1 MYFKRDLRGYNMKYK
16 SISISNYF
24 ELVKPQYVF
33 FKLTPHSSCR
43 NNSSDKL
50 AQLVNKLYID
60 LTKRIYKE
68 DKKLFF
74 RSNTKV
80 SYYIYLEKHKAE
92 FYFIVPIP
100 YKRLF
105 KEKISDTWRNIE
117 IKEVQ
122 ELPQFSKSCTKYG
135 LRYKKED
142 ALSLAIDKRDN
153 DLLSSTLNI
162 MEILESDTND
172 KIGIIYNFIPSSP
185 TILNSF
191 REYHREIMEKYKK
204 HMPLDKDKKNIW
216 YILKVALNFL
226 VNTVD
231 GVLEATQKDLKQTIQ
246 NNITIV
252 QNRELSNATY
262 NKENSTL
269 CRSQIVVISESDNKN
284 NQEINGRATCEAFAI
299 IDGDNSL
306 TYDEVK
312 KDFNIL
318 DVEYPIKKLE
328 TSTHEC
334 QNFLQM
340 PGRELLK
347 QFQDIDH
354 LKVLENPV
362 PKELQEG
369 FFRLGDVKVKE
380 TITKAYKSNDSQ
392 LSRLGMAYLGSM
404 GAGKTTFM
412 TNNAKDIINAG
423 YGLVNIDIV
432 NNCELSES
440 IKSITPK
447 DRLVE
452 IDCSNHNQLQAFAY
466 NEIEIN
472 DNMSDY
478 EKVSNAT
485 LHTQQI
491 AVLLDAIND
500 DASSLSPKM
509 LKYLYAAGTVVF
521 VCKYNAS
528 LKDVIN
534 CLTIPHKRKDFID
547 SLSENLSN
555 LLEDEICTLKELD
568 KEEKSGKISNN
579 DNKVEGII
587 DRSIHLK
594 TSSSTKLSFMKD
606 STENLNFVDLLS
618 QNKVILIKIPESKF
632 PSKIIRNII
641 STFYLSKIWLSK
653 QILATKKQPKTF
665 ILFDEFYK
673 CHNCQL
679 LYQDIFVEARKFDL
693 VSIVAL
699 HYLNQLTQQCKEA
712 LKASGTSYL
721 LLQGADVKAYQDL
734 KSNLIQFG
742 YEEEDLLN
750 LERYQAL
757 ALIKTTKNYT
767 VFITKLPSPA

>member
-1 MYFKRDLRGYNMKYK
+1 MKYK

-452 IDCSNHNQLQAFAY
+452 IDCSNHTQLQAFAY

-767 VFITKLPSPA
+767 AFITKLPSPA

>member
-452 IDCSNHNQLQAFAY
+452 IDCSNHTQLQAFAY

-767 VFITKLPSPA
+767 AFITKLPSPA

>member
-1 MYFKRDLRGYNMKYK
+1 MKYK
-16 SISISNYF
+16 SIGISNYF
-24 ELVKPQYVF
+24 ELVKPQYIF
-33 FKLTPHSSCR
+33 FKLTPHNSCR

-60 LTKRIYKE
+60 FTKRIYIE
-68 DKKLFF
+68 EKKLFF
-74 RSNTKV
+74 RTDTKV

-92 FYFIVPIP
+92 FYFIVPMP

-122 ELPQFSKSCTKYG
+122 ELPQFSKDCTKYG

-162 MEILESDTND
+162 MEILEADTND

-191 REYHREIMEKYKK
+191 REYHREIIEKYKK

-216 YILKVALNFL
+216 YLVKVAINFL

-252 QNRELSNATY
+252 QNRELSKATY
-262 NKENSTL
+262 KKENSTL
-269 CRSQIVVISESDNKN
+269 CRSQIVVMSESDNKN

-299 IDGDNSL
+299 IDEDNSL
-306 TYDEVK
+306 TYEEVK
-312 KDFNIL
+312 KDFNMI
-318 DVEYPIKKLE
+318 DAEYPVKKLE

-347 QFQDIDH
+347 QFNEIEH

-362 PKELQEG
+362 PKELREG

-380 TITKAYKSNDSQ
+380 TTTNAYKSNDSQ

-412 TNNAKDIINAG
+412 TNNAKDIIDEG
-423 YGLVNIDIV
+423 YGLVNIDTI
-432 NNCELSES
+432 NDCELSES
-440 IKSITPK
+440 IKAITPK
-447 DRLVE
+447 DRLIE
-452 IDCSNHNQLQAFAY
+452 IDCSNPNQLQAFAY

-472 DNMSDY
+472 DSMSDY

-500 DASSLSPKM
+500 DTSSLSPKM
-509 LKYLYAAGTVVF
+509 LKYLYSAGTVVF
-521 VCKYNAS
+521 VSKYNAS
-528 LKDVIN
+528 LKDIIN
-534 CLTIPHKRKDFID
+534 CLTISSKRHQFID
-547 SLSENLSN
+547 NLSDSLKE
-555 LLEDEICTLKELD
+555 LLEDEIYTLMELD
-568 KEEKSGKISNN
+568 KVEKNGSISNN
-579 DNKVEGII
+579 DSKVEGII

-606 STENLNFVDLLS
+606 STENLNFVDLLA
-618 QNKVILIKIPESKF
+618 QNKVVLIKIPESKF
-632 PSKIIRNII
+632 PSKMIRNII

-665 ILFDEFYK
+665 VLFDEFYK

-742 YEEEDLLN
+742 YEEDDLLN
-750 LERYQAL
+750 LERYHAL
-757 ALIKTTKNYT
+757 ALVKTTKNYT
-767 VFITKLPSPA
+767 AFITKLPPPAI

>member
-1 MYFKRDLRGYNMKYK
+1 MKYK

-618 QNKVILIKIPESKF
+618 QNKVVLIKIPESKF
-632 PSKIIRNII
+632 PSKMIRNII

-653 QILATKKQPKTF
+653 QILATTKQPKTF

-750 LERYQAL
+750 LERYHAL
-757 ALIKTTKNYT
+757 ALVKTTKNYT
-767 VFITKLPSPA
+767 AFITKLPPPAI

>member
-1 MYFKRDLRGYNMKYK
+1 MKYK
-16 SISISNYF
+16 SIGISNYF
-24 ELVKPQYVF
+24 ELVKPQYIF
-33 FKLTPHSSCR
+33 FKLTPHNSCR

-60 LTKRIYKE
+60 FTKRIYIE
-68 DKKLFF
+68 EKKLFF
-74 RSNTKV
+74 RTDTKV

-92 FYFIVPIP
+92 FYFIVPMP

-122 ELPQFSKSCTKYG
+122 GLPQFSKDCTKYG

-191 REYHREIMEKYKK
+191 REYHREIIEKYKK

-216 YILKVALNFL
+216 YLVKVAINFL

-252 QNRELSNATY
+252 QNRELSKATY
-262 NKENSTL
+262 KKENSTL
-269 CRSQIVVISESDNKN
+269 CRSQIVVMSESDNKN

-299 IDGDNSL
+299 IDEDNSL
-306 TYDEVK
+306 TYEEVK
-312 KDFNIL
+312 KDFNMI
-318 DVEYPIKKLE
+318 DAEYPVKKLE

-347 QFQDIDH
+347 QFNEIEH

-362 PKELQEG
+362 PKELREG

-380 TITKAYKSNDSQ
+380 TNTKAYKSNDSQ

-412 TNNAKDIINAG
+412 TNNAKDIIDEG
-423 YGLVNIDIV
+423 YGLVNIDTI
-432 NNCELSES
+432 NDCELSES
-440 IKSITPK
+440 IKAITPK
-447 DRLVE
+447 DRLIE
-452 IDCSNHNQLQAFAY
+452 IDCSNPNQLQAFAY

-472 DNMSDY
+472 DSMSDY

-500 DASSLSPKM
+500 DTSSLSPKM

-521 VCKYNAS
+521 VCKYDAS

-534 CLTIPHKRKDFID
+534 CLTIPSKRHQFID
-547 SLSENLSN
+547 NLSDN
-555 LLEDEICTLKELD
+555 LKVMLEDEIYTLEELD

-579 DNKVEGII
+579 DSKVEGII

-606 STENLNFVDLLS
+606 STENLNFVDLLA
-618 QNKVILIKIPESKF
+618 QNKVVLIKIPESKF
-632 PSKIIRNII
+632 PSKMIRNII

-665 ILFDEFYK
+665 VLFDEFYK

-742 YEEEDLLN
+742 YEEDDLLN
-750 LERYQAL
+750 LERYHAL
-757 ALIKTTKNYT
+757 ALVKTTKNYT
-767 VFITKLPSPA
+767 AFITKLPPPAI

>member
-1 MYFKRDLRGYNMKYK
+1 MKYK

-122 ELPQFSKSCTKYG
+122 ELPHFSKSCTKYG

-767 VFITKLPSPA
+767 AFITKLPSPA

>member
-1 MYFKRDLRGYNMKYK
+1 MKQK
-16 SISISNYF
+16 SISMSKYF
-24 ELVKPQYVF
+24 ELVNPSYVF
-33 FKLTPHSSCR
+33 FKLTPHNSCR

-60 LTKRIYKE
+60 FTKRIYIE
-68 DKKLFF
+68 EKKLFF
-74 RSNTKV
+74 KTDTKV

-92 FYFIVPIP
+92 FYFIVPVA

-117 IKEVQ
+117 IKEVN
-122 ELPQFSKSCTKYG
+122 ELPQFSKDSTKYG

-142 ALSLAIDKRDN
+142 ALSLAVDKRNN

-162 MEILESDTND
+162 MEILESDQND

-185 TILNSF
+185 SILNSF
-191 REYHREIMEKYKK
+191 REYHREVMEKYKK
-204 HMPLDKDKKNIW
+204 HIPLDKDKKNIW
-216 YILKVALNFL
+216 YIIKVAFNFL

-231 GVLEATQKDLKQTIQ
+231 SFLETTQKDLKQTIQ

-252 QNRELSNATY
+252 QNRELSKATDK
-262 NKENSTL
+262 KENCTL
-269 CRSQIVVISESDNKN
+269 CRSQIVVMSESDNKN
-284 NQEINGRATCEAFAI
+284 NQEINARAIAESFAV
-299 IDGDNSL
+299 IDEDNSL
-306 TYDEVK
+306 IYEEIK
-312 KDFNIL
+312 KDFSIL
-318 DVEYPIKKLE
+318 DATLPVKILD
-328 TSTHEC
+328 TSIQEC

-347 QFQDIDH
+347 QFQDIEH

-362 PKELQEG
+362 PQELQEG

-380 TITKAYKSNDSQ
+380 TNTQAYKSNDSQ

-404 GAGKTTFM
+404 GSGKTTFM
-412 TNNAKDIINAG
+412 TNNSKDIIDAG
-423 YGLVNIDIV
+423 YGLVNIDII

-440 IKSITPK
+440 IKAITPK
-447 DRLVE
+447 ERLVE
-452 IDCSNHNQLQAFAY
+452 IDCSNPNQLQAFAF
-466 NEIEIN
+466 NEIKIN
-472 DNMSDY
+472 DTMNDY
-478 EKVSNAT
+478 EKISNAT

-500 DASSLSPKM
+500 DTSSLSPKM

-521 VCKYNAS
+521 VSKYNAS
-528 LKDVIN
+528 LKDIIN
-534 CLTIPHKRKDFID
+534 CLTIPDKRHKFID
-547 SLSENLSN
+547 KLSDNLKE
-555 LLEDEICTLKELD
+555 LLEDEINALSELD

-579 DNKVEGII
+579 DSKVEGII

-594 TSSSTKLSFMKD
+594 TSSHTKLSFMKD
-606 STENLNFVDLLS
+606 STNNYDFTELLA

-632 PSKIIRNII
+632 PSKMIRNII
-641 STFYLSKIWLSK
+641 STFYLAKIWLSK
-653 QILATKKQPKTF
+653 QILATTKQPKTF

-750 LERYQAL
+750 LERYHAL

-767 VFITKLPSPA
+767 AFITKLPSPA

>member
-1 MYFKRDLRGYNMKYK
+1 MKQK
-16 SISISNYF
+16 SISMSKYF
-24 ELVKPQYVF
+24 ELVNPSYVF
-33 FKLTPHSSCR
+33 FKLTPHNSCR

-60 LTKRIYKE
+60 FTKRIYIE
-68 DKKLFF
+68 EKKLFF
-74 RSNTKV
+74 KTDTKV

-92 FYFIVPIP
+92 FYFIVPVA

-117 IKEVQ
+117 IKEVN
-122 ELPQFSKSCTKYG
+122 ELPQFSKDSTKYG

-142 ALSLAIDKRDN
+142 ALSLAVDKRNN

-162 MEILESDTND
+162 MEILESDQND

-185 TILNSF
+185 SILNSF
-191 REYHREIMEKYKK
+191 REYHREVMEKYKK
-204 HMPLDKDKKNIW
+204 HIPLDKDKKNIW
-216 YILKVALNFL
+216 YIIKVAFNFL

-231 GVLEATQKDLKQTIQ
+231 SFLETTQKDLKQTIQ

-252 QNRELSNATY
+252 QNRELSKATDK
-262 NKENSTL
+262 KENCTL

-284 NQEINGRATCEAFAI
+284 NQEINARAIAESFAV
-299 IDGDNSL
+299 IDEDNSL
-306 TYDEVK
+306 IYEEIK

-318 DVEYPIKKLE
+318 DATLPVKILD
-328 TSTHEC
+328 TSIQEC

-347 QFQDIDH
+347 QFQDIEH

-362 PKELQEG
+362 PQELQDG

-380 TITKAYKSNDSQ
+380 TNTQAYKSNDSQ

-404 GAGKTTFM
+404 GSGKTTFM
-412 TNNAKDIINAG
+412 TNNSKDIIDAG
-423 YGLVNIDIV
+423 YGLVNIDII

-440 IKSITPK
+440 IKAITPK
-447 DRLVE
+447 ERLVE
-452 IDCSNHNQLQAFAY
+452 IDCSNPNQLQAFAF
-466 NEIEIN
+466 NEIKIN
-472 DNMSDY
+472 DTMNDY
-478 EKVSNAT
+478 EKISNAT

-500 DASSLSPKM
+500 DTSSLSPKM

-521 VCKYNAS
+521 VSKYNAS
-528 LKDVIN
+528 LKDIIN
-534 CLTIPHKRKDFID
+534 CLTIPDKRHKFID
-547 SLSENLSN
+547 KLSDNLKE
-555 LLEDEICTLKELD
+555 LLEDEINALSELD

-579 DNKVEGII
+579 DSKVEGII

-594 TSSSTKLSFMKD
+594 TSSHTKLSFMKD
-606 STENLNFVDLLS
+606 STNNYDFTELLA

-632 PSKIIRNII
+632 PSKMIRNII
-641 STFYLSKIWLSK
+641 STFYLAKIWLSK
-653 QILATKKQPKTF
+653 QILATTKQPKTF

-750 LERYQAL
+750 LERYHAL

-767 VFITKLPSPA
+767 AFITKLPSPA

>member
-1 MYFKRDLRGYNMKYK
+1 MKHQ
-16 SISISNYF
+16 SISISKYF
-24 ELVKPQYVF
+24 ELVKPEYVF
-33 FKLTPHSSCR
+33 FKLTPHTSCR

-60 LTKRIYKE
+60 FTKRVYRE
-68 DKKLFF
+68 EKKLFF
-74 RSNTKV
+74 KTDAKI

-92 FYFIVPIP
+92 FYFIVPAP

-117 IKEVQ
+117 IKEVK
-122 ELPQFSKSCTKYG
+122 ELPQFSENSTKYG

-142 ALSLAIDKRDN
+142 ALSLSVDKRNN

-191 REYHREIMEKYKK
+191 REYHKEVMEKHKK
-204 HMPLDKDKKNIW
+204 HIPLDKDKKNIW
-216 YILKVALNFL
+216 YIVKVAFNFL
-226 VNTVD
+226 INTVD
-231 GVLEATQKDLKQTIQ
+231 NLLEATQKDLKQPIQ

-252 QNRELSNATY
+252 QNRELSKTTY
-262 NKENSTL
+262 KKENCTL
-269 CRSQIVVISESDNKN
+269 CRSQIVVMSESDNIN
-284 NQEINGRATCEAFAI
+284 NQEINARAVAESFAI
-299 IDGDNSL
+299 IDEDNSL
-306 TYDEVK
+306 TYEEIK

-318 DVEYPIKKLE
+318 DATIPVKVLD
-328 TSTHEC
+328 TSIQEC
-334 QNFLQM
+334 QNFLQL

-347 QFQDIDH
+347 QFNDIEH

-362 PKELQEG
+362 PSELQSG
-369 FFRLGDVKVKE
+369 FFRLGNVKVKE
-380 TITKAYKSNDSQ
+380 TNTEAYKSNDSQ

-412 TNNAKDIINAG
+412 VNNAKDIINAG
-423 YGLVNIDIV
+423 HGLVCIDII

-440 IKSITPK
+440 IKAITQK
-447 DRLVE
+447 SKLVE
-452 IDCSNHNQLQAFAY
+452 IDCSNPNQLQSFAF
-466 NEIEIN
+466 NEIKIN
-472 DNMSDY
+472 DSMSDY
-478 EKVSNAT
+478 EKISNAT

-500 DASSLSPKM
+500 DTSSLSPKM

-521 VCKYNAS
+521 VSKYNAS

-534 CLTIPHKRKDFID
+534 CLTIPSKRKYFID
-547 SLSENLSN
+547 NLSDSLKE
-555 LLEDEICTLKELD
+555 LLEDEIYTLMELD
-568 KEEKSGKISNN
+568 KVEKNGSISNN
-579 DNKVEGII
+579 DSKVEGII

-594 TSSSTKLSFMKD
+594 TSSHTKLSFMKD
-606 STENLNFVDLLS
+606 SDNNYDFTELLA
-618 QNKVILIKIPESKF
+618 QNKIICLKIEESKF
-632 PSKIIRNII
+632 PSKMIRNII
-641 STFYLSKIWLSK
+641 ATFYLSKIWLSK
-653 QILATKKQPKTF
+653 QLLATTKQPKTF
-665 ILFDEFYK
+665 LLFDEFYK

-750 LERYQAL
+750 LERYHAL

-767 VFITKLPSPA
+767 AFITKLPSPA

>member
-1 MYFKRDLRGYNMKYK
+1 MKYK
-16 SISISNYF
+16 SIGISNYF

-60 LTKRIYKE
+60 FTKRIYKE
-68 DKKLFF
+68 EKKLFF
-74 RSNTKV
+74 RTDTKV

-92 FYFIVPIP
+92 FYFIVPVP

-117 IKEVQ
+117 IKEVK
-122 ELPQFSKSCTKYG
+122 ELPQFSKDCTKYG

-142 ALSLAIDKRDN
+142 ALSLAVDKRDN

-191 REYHREIMEKYKK
+191 REYHREIIEKYKK
-204 HMPLDKDKKNIW
+204 HIPLDKDKKNIW
-216 YILKVALNFL
+216 YILKMALNFL

-231 GVLEATQKDLKQTIQ
+231 GLLEATQKDLKQTIQ

-252 QNRELSNATY
+252 QNRELSRATY
-262 NKENSTL
+262 KKENSTL
-269 CRSQIVVISESDNKN
+269 CRSQIVVLSESNNRN
-284 NQEINGRATCEAFAI
+284 NQEINARAIAESFAV
-299 IDGDNSL
+299 IDEDNSL
-306 TYDEVK
+306 TYDEMK

-318 DVEYPIKKLE
+318 DTTFPTKILD
-328 TSTHEC
+328 TSTQEC

-347 QFQDIDH
+347 QFNDIDH

-369 FFRLGDVKVKE
+369 FFRLGNVKVKE
-380 TITKAYKSNDSQ
+380 TNTKAYKSNDSQ

-432 NNCELSES
+432 NNCELSEA
-440 IKSITPK
+440 IKAITPK
-447 DRLVE
+447 DRLIE
-452 IDCSNHNQLQAFAY
+452 IDCSNPNQLQAFAF

-472 DNMSDY
+472 DSMSDY
-478 EKVSNAT
+478 EKISNAT

-500 DASSLSPKM
+500 DTSSLSPKM
-509 LKYLYAAGTVVF
+509 LKYLYSAGTVVF
-521 VCKYNAS
+521 TSKYNAS
-528 LKDVIN
+528 LKDIIN
-534 CLTIPHKRKDFID
+534 CLTIPSKRHQFID
-547 SLSENLSN
+547 NLSDSLKE
-555 LLEDEICTLKELD
+555 LLEDEIYTLMELD
-568 KEEKSGKISNN
+568 KVEKNGSISNN
-579 DNKVEGII
+579 DSKVEGII

-606 STENLNFVDLLS
+606 STENYNFTELLA
-618 QNKVILIKIPESKF
+618 QNKVVLIKIPESKF
-632 PSKIIRNII
+632 PSKMIRNII
-641 STFYLSKIWLSK
+641 SVFYLSKVWMSK
-653 QILATKKQPKTF
+653 QLLATTKQPKTF
-665 ILFDEFYK
+665 LLFDEFYK
-673 CHNCQL
+673 CYNCQL

-750 LERYQAL
+750 LERYHAL
-757 ALIKTTKNYT
+757 ALIKTSKNYSA
-767 VFITKLPSPA
+767 FITKLPSPT

>member
-1 MYFKRDLRGYNMKYK
+1 MKYK

-767 VFITKLPSPA
+767 AFITKLPSPA

>member
-1 MYFKRDLRGYNMKYK
+1 MKYK
-16 SISISNYF
+16 SVSISNYF
-24 ELVKPQYVF
+24 ELVKPQYIF

-60 LTKRIYKE
+60 FTKRVYIE
-68 DKKLFF
+68 EKKLFF
-74 RSNTKV
+74 RTDTKV

-92 FYFIVPIP
+92 FYFIVPVP

-117 IKEVQ
+117 IKEVK
-122 ELPQFSKSCTKYG
+122 ELPQFSKDCTKYG

-142 ALSLAIDKRDN
+142 ALSLAVDKRDN

-172 KIGIIYNFIPSSP
+172 KIGIVYNFIPSSP
-185 TILNSF
+185 MVLNSF
-191 REYHREIMEKYKK
+191 REYHREIMEKYRK
-204 HMPLDKDKKNIW
+204 HAPLDKDKKNIW
-216 YILKVALNFL
+216 YILKVAIGFL
-226 VNTVD
+226 VNTID

-252 QNRELSNATY
+252 QNRELSRATHK
-262 NKENSTL
+262 KENSTL

-284 NQEINGRATCEAFAI
+284 NQEINGRAACEAFAI
-299 IDGDNSL
+299 IDEDNSL
-306 TYDEVK
+306 TYDEMK
-312 KDFNIL
+312 KEFNIL
-318 DVEYPIKKLE
+318 DAEYPVKKLE
-328 TSTHEC
+328 TSVQEC

-347 QFQDIDH
+347 QFNEIDH

-362 PKELQEG
+362 PKELREG

-423 YGLVNIDIV
+423 HGLVCIDII
-432 NNCELSES
+432 NNCELSEA
-440 IKSITPK
+440 IKAITPH

-452 IDCSNHNQLQAFAY
+452 IDCSNPNQLQAFAF
-466 NEIEIN
+466 NEIKIN
-472 DNMSDY
+472 DSMSDY

-509 LKYLYAAGTVVF
+509 LKYLYAAGTVAF

-528 LKDVIN
+528 LKDIIN

-547 SLSENLSN
+547 SLSENLSK
-555 LLEDEICTLKELD
+555 LLEDEVSILKELD

-606 STENLNFVDLLS
+606 STGNLNFVDLLA
-618 QNKVILIKIPESKF
+618 QNKVVLIKIPESKF
-632 PSKIIRNII
+632 PSKMIRNII

-750 LERYQAL
+750 LERYHAL
-757 ALIKTTKNYT
+757 ALVKTEKNYAA
-767 VFITKLPSPA
+767 FITRLPSPA

>member
-1 MYFKRDLRGYNMKYK
+1 MKHQ
-16 SISISNYF
+16 SISISKYF
-24 ELVKPQYVF
+24 ELAKPQYIF
-33 FKLTPHSSCR
+33 FKLTPHTNCR

-50 AQLVNKLYID
+50 AQLVNKIYID
-60 LTKRIYKE
+60 FTKRVYKE
-68 DKKLFF
+68 EKKLFF
-74 RSNTKV
+74 KTDTKV

-92 FYFIVPIP
+92 FYFIVPAP
-100 YKRLF
+100 YRRLF
-105 KEKISDTWRNIE
+105 KEKISDTWKNIE
-117 IKEVQ
+117 IKEVK
-122 ELPQFSKSCTKYG
+122 ELPQFSKDCTKYG

-142 ALSLAIDKRDN
+142 ALSLSVDKRNN

-162 MEILESDTND
+162 MEILESDSND

-191 REYHREIMEKYKK
+191 REYHKEIMEKYKK

-216 YILKVALNFL
+216 YIIKVAINFL
-226 VNTVD
+226 VNTID

-252 QNRELSNATY
+252 QNRELSKTTY
-262 NKENSTL
+262 KKENCTL
-269 CRSQIVVISESDNKN
+269 CRSQIVVMSESKNKN
-284 NQEINGRATCEAFAI
+284 NQEINARAVAESFAV
-299 IDGDNSL
+299 IDEDNSL
-306 TYDEVK
+306 TYDEIK
-312 KDFNIL
+312 KDFDIL
-318 DVEYPIKKLE
+318 DAKLPVKILD
-328 TSTHEC
+328 TSIQEC

-347 QFQDIDH
+347 QFNDIEH

-362 PKELQEG
+362 PNELKNG

-412 TNNAKDIINAG
+412 INNAKDIIDAD
-423 YGLVNIDIV
+423 YGLVCIDII

-440 IKSITPK
+440 IKAITPK
-447 DRLVE
+447 DRFVE
-452 IDCSNHNQLQAFAY
+452 IDCSNPNQLQAFAF
-466 NEIEIN
+466 NEIKIN
-472 DNMSDY
+472 DKMSDY
-478 EKVSNAT
+478 EKISNAT

-500 DASSLSPKM
+500 DTSSLSPKM

-521 VCKYNAS
+521 VSKYNAS

-534 CLTIPHKRKDFID
+534 CLTIPDKRYTFID
-547 SLSENLSN
+547 NLSESLKK
-555 LLEDEICTLKELD
+555 LLEDEIYTLMELD
-568 KEEKSGKISNN
+568 KVEKNGGISNN
-579 DNKVEGII
+579 DSKVEGII

-594 TSSSTKLSFMKD
+594 TSSHTKLSFMKD
-606 STENLNFVDLLS
+606 STDNYDFTELLA
-618 QNKVILIKIPESKF
+618 QNKILVLKIEESKF
-632 PSKIIRNII
+632 PSKMIRNII
-641 STFYLSKIWLSK
+641 ATFYLSKIWLSK
-653 QILATKKQPKTF
+653 QLLAATKQPKTF
-665 ILFDEFYK
+665 LLFDEFYK

-712 LKASGTSYL
+712 LKASGTSYM

-750 LERYQAL
+750 LERYHAL

-767 VFITKLPSPA
+767 AFITKLPSPT

>member
-1 MYFKRDLRGYNMKYK
+1 MKYK
-16 SISISNYF
+16 SIGISNYF
-24 ELVKPQYVF
+24 ELVKPQYIF
-33 FKLTPHSSCR
+33 FKLTPHNSCR

-60 LTKRIYKE
+60 FTKRIYIE
-68 DKKLFF
+68 EKKLFF
-74 RSNTKV
+74 RTDTKV

-92 FYFIVPIP
+92 FYFIVPMP

-122 ELPQFSKSCTKYG
+122 ELPQFSKDCTKYG

-162 MEILESDTND
+162 MEILEADTND

-191 REYHREIMEKYKK
+191 REYHREIIEKYKK

-216 YILKVALNFL
+216 YLVKVAINFL

-252 QNRELSNATY
+252 QNRELSKATY
-262 NKENSTL
+262 KKENSTL
-269 CRSQIVVISESDNKN
+269 CRSQIVVMSESDNKN
-284 NQEINGRATCEAFAI
+284 NQEINGRAACEAFAI
-299 IDGDNSL
+299 IDEDNSL
-306 TYDEVK
+306 TYEEVK
-312 KDFNIL
+312 KDFNML
-318 DVEYPIKKLE
+318 DAEYPVKKLE

-340 PGRELLK
+340 PGRELLRK
-347 QFQDIDH
+347 FNEIEH

-362 PKELQEG
+362 PKELREG
-369 FFRLGDVKVKE
+369 FFRLGEVKVKE
-380 TITKAYKSNDSQ
+380 TNTKAYKSNDSQ

-412 TNNAKDIINAG
+412 TNNAKDIIDEG
-423 YGLVNIDIV
+423 YGLVCIDII

-440 IKSITPK
+440 IKAITPK
-447 DRLVE
+447 DRLIE
-452 IDCSNHNQLQAFAY
+452 IDCSNPNQLQAFAY

-472 DNMSDY
+472 DSMSDY

-491 AVLLDAIND
+491 AVLLDSIND
-500 DASSLSPKM
+500 DTSSLSPKM

-521 VCKYNAS
+521 VSKYDAS

-534 CLTIPHKRKDFID
+534 CLTIPDKRHQFID
-547 SLSENLSN
+547 NLSDS
-555 LLEDEICTLKELD
+555 LKVILEDEIYTLEELD

-579 DNKVEGII
+579 DSKVEGII

-618 QNKVILIKIPESKF
+618 QNKVVLIKIPESKF
-632 PSKIIRNII
+632 PSKMIRNII

-653 QILATKKQPKTF
+653 QILATTKQPKTF

-750 LERYQAL
+750 LERYHAL
-757 ALIKTTKNYT
+757 ALVKTTKNYT
-767 VFITKLPSPA
+767 AFITKLPPPAI

>member
-1 MYFKRDLRGYNMKYK
+1 MKQK
-16 SISISNYF
+16 SISMSKYF
-24 ELVKPQYVF
+24 ELVNPSYVF
-33 FKLTPHSSCR
+33 FKLTPHNSCR

-60 LTKRIYKE
+60 FTKRIYIE
-68 DKKLFF
+68 EKKLFF
-74 RSNTKV
+74 KTDTKV

-92 FYFIVPIP
+92 FYFTVPVA

-117 IKEVQ
+117 IKEVN
-122 ELPQFSKSCTKYG
+122 ELPQFSKNSTKYG

-142 ALSLAIDKRDN
+142 ALSLAVDKRNN

-162 MEILESDTND
+162 MEILESDQND

-185 TILNSF
+185 SILNSF
-191 REYHREIMEKYKK
+191 REYHREVMEKYKK
-204 HMPLDKDKKNIW
+204 HIPLDKDKKNIW
-216 YILKVALNFL
+216 YIIKVAFNFL

-231 GVLEATQKDLKQTIQ
+231 SFLETTQKDLKQTIQ

-252 QNRELSNATY
+252 QNRELSKATDK
-262 NKENSTL
+262 KENCTL
-269 CRSQIVVISESDNKN
+269 CRSQIVVISESENKN
-284 NQEINGRATCEAFAI
+284 NQEINARAIAESFAV
-299 IDGDNSL
+299 IDEDNSL
-306 TYDEVK
+306 IYEEIK

-318 DVEYPIKKLE
+318 DATLPVKILD
-328 TSTHEC
+328 TSIQEC

-347 QFQDIDH
+347 QFQDIEH

-362 PKELQEG
+362 PQELQEG

-380 TITKAYKSNDSQ
+380 TNTQAYKSNDSQ

-404 GAGKTTFM
+404 GSGKTTFM
-412 TNNAKDIINAG
+412 TNNSKDIIDAG
-423 YGLVNIDIV
+423 YGLVNIDII

-440 IKSITPK
+440 IKAITPK
-447 DRLVE
+447 ERLVE
-452 IDCSNHNQLQAFAY
+452 IDCSNPNQLQAFAF
-466 NEIEIN
+466 NEIKIN
-472 DNMSDY
+472 DTMNDY
-478 EKVSNAT
+478 EKISNAT

-500 DASSLSPKM
+500 DTSSLSPKM

-521 VCKYNAS
+521 VSKYNAS
-528 LKDVIN
+528 LKDIIN
-534 CLTIPHKRKDFID
+534 CLTIPDKRHKFID
-547 SLSENLSN
+547 KLSDNLKE
-555 LLEDEICTLKELD
+555 LLEDEINALSELD

-579 DNKVEGII
+579 DSKVEGII

-594 TSSSTKLSFMKD
+594 TSSHTKLSFMKD
-606 STENLNFVDLLS
+606 STNNYDFTELLA

-632 PSKIIRNII
+632 PSKMIRNII
-641 STFYLSKIWLSK
+641 STFYLAKIWLSK
-653 QILATKKQPKTF
+653 QILATTKQPKTF

-750 LERYQAL
+750 LERYHAL

-767 VFITKLPSPA
+767 AFITKLPSPA

>member
-1 MYFKRDLRGYNMKYK
+1 MKYK

-767 VFITKLPSPA
+767 AFITRLPSPA

>member
-1 MYFKRDLRGYNMKYK
+1 MKYK

-24 ELVKPQYVF
+24 EFVKPEYVF

-60 LTKRIYKE
+60 FTKRVYRE
-68 DKKLFF
+68 EKKLFF
-74 RSNTKV
+74 KTDTKV

-92 FYFIVPIP
+92 FYFIVPVP

-122 ELPQFSKSCTKYG
+122 QLPQFSSNCTKYG

-142 ALSLAIDKRDN
+142 ALSLAVDKRDN

-162 MEILESDTND
+162 MEILESDAND

-204 HMPLDKDKKNIW
+204 HIPLDKDKKNIW
-216 YILKVALNFL
+216 YIVKMALNFL

-231 GVLEATQKDLKQTIQ
+231 GLLEATQKDLKQTFQ

-252 QNRELSNATY
+252 QNRELSKTTY
-262 NKENSTL
+262 RKENSTL
-269 CRSQIVVISESDNKN
+269 CRSQIVVMSESNNKN
-284 NQEINGRATCEAFAI
+284 NEEINARALAESFAI
-299 IDGDNSL
+299 IDEDNSL
-306 TYDEVK
+306 TYDEIK

-318 DVEYPIKKLE
+318 DATFPTKVLD
-328 TSTHEC
+328 TSTQEC
-334 QNFLQM
+334 SNFLQM

-347 QFQDIDH
+347 QFQDIEH

-362 PKELQEG
+362 PNELQKG

-380 TITKAYKSNDSQ
+380 TNTRAYKSNDSQ

-412 TNNAKDIINAG
+412 TNNAKDIIDAG
-423 YGLVNIDIV
+423 YGLVNIDII

-440 IKSITPK
+440 IKAITPK
-447 DRLVE
+447 ERLVE
-452 IDCSNHNQLQAFAY
+452 IDCSNPNQLQAFSF

-472 DNMSDY
+472 DSMSNY
-478 EKVSNAT
+478 EKVSHAT

-500 DASSLSPKM
+500 DTSSLSPKM

-521 VCKYNAS
+521 VSKYDAS

-534 CLTIPHKRKDFID
+534 CLTIPAKRKDFIE
-547 SLSENLSN
+547 SLDEELKEM
-555 LLEDEICTLKELD
+555 LEDEIYTLMELD
-568 KEEKSGKISNN
+568 KVEKNGSISNN
-579 DNKVEGII
+579 DSKVEGII

-594 TSSSTKLSFMKD
+594 TSSSTKLSFMK
-606 STENLNFVDLLS
+606 SSENNLNFVDLLS

-632 PSKIIRNII
+632 PSKMIRNII
-641 STFYLSKIWLSK
+641 STFYLAKIWLSK
-653 QILATKKQPKTF
+653 QILATTKQPKTF
-665 ILFDEFYK
+665 LLFDEFYK
-673 CHNCQL
+673 CNNCQI

-699 HYLNQLTQQCKEA
+699 HYLNQLNQQCKEA

-742 YEEEDLLN
+742 YEEDDLLN
-750 LERYQAL
+750 LERYHAL
-757 ALIKTTKNYT
+757 ALIKTTKNYSA
-767 VFITKLPSPA
+767 FITKLPSPAK

>member
-1 MYFKRDLRGYNMKYK
+1 MKHQ
-16 SISISNYF
+16 SISISKYF
-24 ELVKPQYVF
+24 ELVKPEYVF
-33 FKLTPHSSCR
+33 FKLTPHTSCR

-60 LTKRIYKE
+60 FTKRVYRE
-68 DKKLFF
+68 EKKLFF
-74 RSNTKV
+74 KTDTKI

-92 FYFIVPIP
+92 FYFIVPAP

-117 IKEVQ
+117 IKEVK
-122 ELPQFSKSCTKYG
+122 ELPQFSENSTKYG

-142 ALSLAIDKRDN
+142 ALSLSVDKRNN

-191 REYHREIMEKYKK
+191 REYHKEVMEKHKK
-204 HMPLDKDKKNIW
+204 HIPLDKDKKNIW
-216 YILKVALNFL
+216 YIVKVAFNFL
-226 VNTVD
+226 INTVD
-231 GVLEATQKDLKQTIQ
+231 NLLEATQKDLKQPIQ

-252 QNRELSNATY
+252 QNRELSKTTY
-262 NKENSTL
+262 KKENCTL
-269 CRSQIVVISESDNKN
+269 CRSQIVVMSESDNIN
-284 NQEINGRATCEAFAI
+284 NQEINARAVAESFAI
-299 IDGDNSL
+299 IDEDNSL
-306 TYDEVK
+306 TYEEIK

-318 DVEYPIKKLE
+318 DATLPVKVLD
-328 TSTHEC
+328 TSIQEC

-347 QFQDIDH
+347 QFNDIEH

-362 PKELQEG
+362 PSELQSG
-369 FFRLGDVKVKE
+369 FFRLGNVKVKE
-380 TITKAYKSNDSQ
+380 TNTEAYKSNDSQ

-412 TNNAKDIINAG
+412 INNAKDIINAG
-423 YGLVNIDIV
+423 HGLVCIDII

-440 IKSITPK
+440 IKAITQK
-447 DRLVE
+447 SKLVE
-452 IDCSNHNQLQAFAY
+452 IDCSNPNQLQSFAF
-466 NEIEIN
+466 NEIKIN
-472 DNMSDY
+472 NSMSDY
-478 EKVSNAT
+478 EKISNAT

-500 DASSLSPKM
+500 DTSSLSPKM

-521 VCKYNAS
+521 VSKYNAS

-534 CLTIPHKRKDFID
+534 CLTIPSKRKYFID
-547 SLSENLSN
+547 NLSDSLKE
-555 LLEDEICTLKELD
+555 LLEDEIYTLMELD
-568 KEEKSGKISNN
+568 KVEKNGSISNN
-579 DNKVEGII
+579 DSKVEGII

-594 TSSSTKLSFMKD
+594 TSSHTKLSFMKD
-606 STENLNFVDLLS
+606 SDNNYDFTELLA

-632 PSKIIRNII
+632 PSKMIKNII
-641 STFYLSKIWLSK
+641 SVFFLAKVWLSK
-653 QILATKKQPKTF
+653 QLLATTKQPKTF
-665 ILFDEFYK
+665 LLFDEFYK

-750 LERYQAL
+750 LERYHAL
-757 ALIKTTKNYT
+757 AIIKTTKNYAA
-767 VFITKLPSPA
+767 FITRLPSPA

>member
-1 MYFKRDLRGYNMKYK
+1 MKYK

-632 PSKIIRNII
+632 PSKI
-641 STFYLSKIWLSK
+641 WLSK

-767 VFITKLPSPA
+767 AFITKLPSPA

>member
-1 MYFKRDLRGYNMKYK
+1 MKNN
-16 SISISNYF
+16 SISISKYF

-33 FKLTPHSSCR
+33 FKLTPHTSCR
-43 NNSSDKL
+43 NNNSDKL

-60 LTKRIYKE
+60 FTKRVYLE
-68 DKKLFF
+68 EKKLFF
-74 RSNTKV
+74 KTDTKV

-92 FYFIVPIP
+92 FYFIVPMA

-117 IKEVQ
+117 IKEVK
-122 ELPQFSKSCTKYG
+122 ELPQFSENSTKYG

-142 ALSLAIDKRDN
+142 ALSLSVDKRNN

-191 REYHREIMEKYKK
+191 REYHKEVMEKHKK
-204 HMPLDKDKKNIW
+204 HIPLDKDKKNIW
-216 YILKVALNFL
+216 YIVKVAFNFL
-226 VNTVD
+226 INTVD
-231 GVLEATQKDLKQTIQ
+231 NLLEATQKDLKQPIQ

-252 QNRELSNATY
+252 QNRELSKTTY
-262 NKENSTL
+262 KKENCTL
-269 CRSQIVVISESDNKN
+269 CRSQIVVMSESDNIN
-284 NQEINGRATCEAFAI
+284 NQEINARAVAESFAI
-299 IDGDNSL
+299 IDEDNSL
-306 TYDEVK
+306 TYEEIK

-318 DVEYPIKKLE
+318 DATLPVKVLD
-328 TSTHEC
+328 TSIQEC

-347 QFQDIDH
+347 QFNDIEH

-362 PKELQEG
+362 PSELQSG
-369 FFRLGDVKVKE
+369 FFRLGNVKVKE
-380 TITKAYKSNDSQ
+380 TNTEAYKSNDSQ

-412 TNNAKDIINAG
+412 INNAKDIINAG
-423 YGLVNIDIV
+423 HGLVCIDII

-440 IKSITPK
+440 IKAITQK
-447 DRLVE
+447 SKLVE
-452 IDCSNHNQLQAFAY
+452 IDCSNPNQLQSFAF
-466 NEIEIN
+466 NEIKIN
-472 DNMSDY
+472 DSMSDY
-478 EKVSNAT
+478 EKISNAT

-500 DASSLSPKM
+500 DTSSLSPKM

-521 VCKYNAS
+521 VSKYNAS

-534 CLTIPHKRKDFID
+534 CLTIPSKRKYFID
-547 SLSENLSN
+547 NLSDSLKE
-555 LLEDEICTLKELD
+555 LLEDEIYTLMELD
-568 KEEKSGKISNN
+568 KVEKNGSISNN
-579 DNKVEGII
+579 DSKVEGII

-594 TSSSTKLSFMKD
+594 TSSHTKLSFMKD
-606 STENLNFVDLLS
+606 SDNNYDFTELLA

-632 PSKIIRNII
+632 PSKMIKNII
-641 STFYLSKIWLSK
+641 SVFFLAKVWLSK
-653 QILATKKQPKTF
+653 QLLATTKQPKTF
-665 ILFDEFYK
+665 LLFDEFYK

-750 LERYQAL
+750 LERYHAL

-767 VFITKLPSPA
+767 AFITKLPSPA

>member
-1 MYFKRDLRGYNMKYK
+1 MKYK

-24 ELVKPQYVF
+24 ELVKPQYIF

-60 LTKRIYKE
+60 FTKRIYKE
-68 DKKLFF
+68 EKKLFF
-74 RSNTKV
+74 RTDTKV

-92 FYFIVPIP
+92 FYFIVPVP

-117 IKEVQ
+117 IKEVK
-122 ELPQFSKSCTKYG
+122 ELPQFGKSCTKYG

-142 ALSLAIDKRDN
+142 ALSLAVDKRDN

-172 KIGIIYNFIPSSP
+172 KIGIVYNFIPSSP
-185 TILNSF
+185 TMLNSF
-191 REYHREIMEKYKK
+191 REYHREVMEKYKK

-216 YILKVALNFL
+216 YILKMALNFL

-231 GVLEATQKDLKQTIQ
+231 GLLEATQQDLKQTIQ

-252 QNRELSNATY
+252 QNRELSKATY
-262 NKENSTL
+262 KKENSVL
-269 CRSQIVVISESDNKN
+269 CRSQIVVLSESNNRN
-284 NQEINGRATCEAFAI
+284 NQEINARAVAESFAI
-299 IDGDNSL
+299 IDEDNGL
-306 TYDEVK
+306 TYDEMK

-318 DVEYPIKKLE
+318 DTTFPTKVLD
-328 TSTHEC
+328 TSTQEC

-347 QFQDIDH
+347 QFNDIEH

-369 FFRLGDVKVKE
+369 FFRLGNVKVKE
-380 TITKAYKSNDSQ
+380 TNTKAYKSNDSQ

-432 NNCELSES
+432 NNCELSEA
-440 IKSITPK
+440 IKAITPK

-452 IDCSNHNQLQAFAY
+452 IDCSNPNQLQAFAF

-472 DNMSDY
+472 DSMSDY
-478 EKVSNAT
+478 EKISNAT

-500 DASSLSPKM
+500 DTSSLSPKM

-521 VCKYNAS
+521 VSKYNAS
-528 LKDVIN
+528 LKDIIN
-534 CLTIPHKRKDFID
+534 CLTIPSKRHQFID
-547 SLSENLSN
+547 KLSDSLKE
-555 LLEDEICTLKELD
+555 LLEDEIYTLMELD
-568 KEEKSGKISNN
+568 KTEKNGSISNN
-579 DNKVEGII
+579 DSKVEGII

-606 STENLNFVDLLS
+606 STENYNFTELLA

-632 PSKIIRNII
+632 PSKMIRNII
-641 STFYLSKIWLSK
+641 SVFYLAKIWLSK
-653 QILATKKQPKTF
+653 QILATTKQPKTF
-665 ILFDEFYK
+665 LLFDEFYK
-673 CHNCQL
+673 CYNCQL

-750 LERYQAL
+750 LERYHAL
-757 ALIKTTKNYT
+757 ALIKTSKNYCA
-767 VFITKLPSPA
+767 FITKLPSPA